1 MRHGIPVWM
10 VVHDASGHPVSM
22 HETKASADRA
32 AGPNDRVE
40 VYIQKPKR
48 RARKARKA
56 TP

>member
-1 MRHGIPVWM
+1 MRHGVPVWM

-32 AGPNDRVE
+32 AGPNDRIE
-40 VYIQKPKR
+40 VYVQKPKR